1 MRKRPVLTE
10 GQFDQQVAELKKWIR
25 DSVSPFENDT
35 PAKQAARK
43 ERGKTDLL
51 YFFATYLPHY
61 FSSEFG
67 EFHEEWQEIT
77 ELEDQFALV
86 GAPREHAKS
95 TFFTLG
101 NPVHKICYKLK
112 KFIWPCSDTHEQ
124 ATAFS
129 LQIKLEFEDNPRI
142 KHDFGKLKTKNW
154 SDDEFETS
162 NGVMVMARGRGDKVR
177 GIRYR
182 QYRPDMAIFDDMEND
197 ETVEN
202 PRTTKKIINWIRGAV
217 LGSLGK
223 GYSAIM
229 VGNLFHPLS
238 AISKLIAE
246 EDEEGRPRYTSKV
259 YDAILDEGTPEER
272 PLWPA
277 AWPMERL
284 MRKKHDVGTYSFN
297 KEMRNKVGTE
307 DSPFPEETVSYYERI
322 ELLSVPLIYATGVDP
337 ASTSGSKSDFRSVVT
352 WGLERVKMEFYCM
365 HAWIKRR
372 SIGEFF
378 AAAYAQ
384 YDLYPGTVVVEEN
397 MLKEFLHEAILN
409 YAKEVGRYLPWSPI
423 NHTTSKIDARI
434 IGTCEYLWEHKK
446 MKFEKRHSDQ
456 KILEEQFIYI
466 MNPSVHDDGP
476 DATEMAIRHL
486 QNNGGVQYAYHPVK
500 KTDEREMTR
509 SVVCTAGLGRG
520 AGLW

>member
-1 MRKRPVLTE
+1 MAAMRKKPNLTE

-25 DSVSPFENDT
+25 ESVSPFENDT
-35 PAKQAARK
+35 PAKQHARK
-43 ERGKTDLL
+43 ERGRKDLL

-61 FSSEFG
+61 FSVAFG
-67 EFHEEWQEIT
+67 DFHGEWQEIT
-77 ELEDQFALV
+77 ELKDQFALV

-101 NPVHKICYKLK
+101 NPVHKIVYRLTR
-112 KFIWPCSDTHEQ
+112 FYWPCSDTHEQ

-129 LQIKLEFEDNPRI
+129 TQIKLELEENPRI
-142 KHDFGKLKTKNW
+142 IHDFGKLKTKNW

-162 NGVMVMARGRGDKVR
+162 NGVKVLARGRGDKVR

-182 QYRPDMAIFDDMEND
+182 QYRPDMATFDDMEND

-246 EDEEGRPRYTSKV
+246 EDEDGLPRYVSKV
-259 YDAILDEGTPEER
+259 YDAIVDEENQIS
-272 PLWPA
+272 LWPA
-277 AWPMERL
+277 LWPWERL
-284 MRKKHDVGTYSFN
+284 MQKKHDVGTYTFN
-297 KEMRNKVGTE
+297 KEMRNKVAAE
-307 DSPFPEETVSYYERI
+307 DSPFPEEQVTYFDRI
-322 ELLSVPLIYATGVDP
+322 EIIQRPLIFATGVDP
-337 ASTSGSKSDFRSVVT
+337 AATATAKSDFRSVVT
-352 WGLERVKMEFYCM
+352 WGLDIRNMVFPCM

-384 YDLYPGTVVVEEN
+384 NDLYPGVVVVEEN
-397 MLKEFLHEAILN
+397 MLKDFLHEAIQN
-409 YAKEVGRYLPWSPI
+409 YGKQVGRYLPWKPI
-423 NHTTSKIDARI
+423 THTTSKIDSRI

-446 MKFEKRHSDQ
+446 MQFEKRHSDQ
-456 KILEEQFIYI
+456 NILVEQFVYI
-466 MNPSVHDDGP
+466 NNPSVHDDGP
-476 DATEMAIRHL
+476 DASEMAISYL
-486 QNNGGVQYAYHPVK
+486 QKSNGQGVHYETVR
-500 KTDEREMTR
+500 TRESFEGMRMGT
-509 SVVCTAGLGRG
+509 G
-520 AGLW
+520 AW